1 MNSFAI
7 GLHCQVT
14 QASDLL
20 GTNWQIIAT
29 IPLHPQRFQSA
40 NLPCLFRQVFSPPPE
55 LRRPNYAAGPA
66 FPHKPQ
72 FKNPTSPPLSL
83 ISRSDT
89 PTLYYRFDV
98 TPQNQRSALPASDE
112 QMSYTKVLNQ
122 RPNKPIAQQP
132 INTDEN
138 RMNPW
143 SMSFFRGIIAIALI
157 SLLYQTSVVAQT
169 ETTQPKSDSE
179 ASEAPASKTTTS
191 ISERRNLAIENA
203 FENLRHRKFGV
214 RQAATQHLAN
224 AGLSA
229 LPKLETRALTGDVD
243 FQNNC
248 ICIISAIGQQ
258 MRGLDQ
264 ATAALE
270 RLSQTPN
277 FDSAGKAS
285 EELSR
290 LKKYQTVRA
299 IRVLREEGVRV
310 SQSGSNGQVTYV
322 SNLTQDG
329 QCEHLKHFSYLAS
342 VTLQGAEITD
352 ASIEPLS
359 KIPKL
364 TQLSLTTTNISPEG
378 MTRLKRCGN
387 LHSLSLMGT
396 YSAAHIR
403 ALTQVDQLSIV
414 RLYTRIGDEEL
425 IAAAKLEV
433 SELAFTTF
441 KSTEKTAEIMRTV
454 KASRLQFSLSGIKDD
469 DLKWISGNKTPTL
482 RININSSTELTDE
495 GMRFLENADITSLSM
510 NNTGITAKA
519 MRHLGTLTNLE
530 TLMITND
537 PIDDES
543 LKHLSNLQKL
553 RTLRLQGTE
562 VTGDGMAK
570 LKEKLKN
577 LRFISPAAAPNKL
590 GK

>member
-1 MNSFAI
+1 M
-7 GLHCQVT
+7 
-14 QASDLL
+14 
-20 GTNWQIIAT
+20 
-29 IPLHPQRFQSA
+29 
-40 NLPCLFRQVFSPPPE
+40 
-55 LRRPNYAAGPA
+55 
-66 FPHKPQ
+66 
-72 FKNPTSPPLSL
+72 
-83 ISRSDT
+83 
-89 PTLYYRFDV
+89 PTLYYRFDG
-98 TPQNQRSALPASDE
+98 TPRNQRYALPASDE
-112 QMSYTKVLNQ
+112 QVSYTKVLNQ
-122 RPNKPIAQQP
+122 RPIKPIAQQP
-132 INTDEN
+132 ITTDEN

-143 SMSFFRGIIAIALI
+143 SMSSFRGIIAIALI
-157 SLLYQTSVVAQT
+157 SLLHQTSVVAQT

-179 ASEAPASKTTTS
+179 ASEAPTSETTTS

-258 MRGLDQ
+258 MRALDQ

-342 VTLQGAEITD
+342 VTLQGGEITD

-441 KSTEKTAEIMRTV
+441 KSTEKTAEIMRTL

-495 GMRFLENADITSLSM
+495 GMRFLENADITSLSI
-510 NNTGITAKA
+510 NNSGITAKA

-537 PIDDES
+537 PIDDDS
-543 LKHLSNLQKL
+543 LKHLSNLQNL

-577 LRFISPAAAPNKL
+577 LRFISPAATPNKL

>member
-1 MNSFAI
+1 M
-7 GLHCQVT
+7 
-14 QASDLL
+14 
-20 GTNWQIIAT
+20 
-29 IPLHPQRFQSA
+29 
-40 NLPCLFRQVFSPPPE
+40 
-55 LRRPNYAAGPA
+55 
-66 FPHKPQ
+66 
-72 FKNPTSPPLSL
+72 
-83 ISRSDT
+83 
-89 PTLYYRFDV
+89 
-98 TPQNQRSALPASDE
+98 
-112 QMSYTKVLNQ
+112 
-122 RPNKPIAQQP
+122 KPIAQQP

-157 SLLYQTSVVAQT
+157 SLLHQTSVVAQT
-169 ETTQPKSDSE
+169 ETTQTKSDSE
-179 ASEAPASKTTTS
+179 ASEAPASETPASEAPASETTTS

-203 FENLRHRKFGV
+203 FENLSHRKFGV

-299 IRVLREEGVRV
+299 IRVLREEGVRI

-342 VTLQGAEITD
+342 VTLQGREITD

-414 RLYTRIGDEEL
+414 RLYTQIGDEEL